1 MPAASVSLKQFVLGP
16 LETNTYVLLDRE
28 TRKAAVVDPAAEDDG
43 LSRYLEANASAVE
56 KILLTHGHFDH
67 IGGVPGLRS
76 RWKTDVGIHPL
87 DAGMLAHPEENLSVF
102 LGISFR
108 AGDADLLL
116 EDGQEIAV
124 GSLRIRVLHTP
135 GHTPG
140 SLCFAG
146 EGFAL
151 VGDTLFRN
159 SVGRTDFR
167 GSSMDQ
173 LLHSIRHRLIPLGDT
188 VRVFPGHGEETTIGH
203 EKDTNPFL
211 AADPRGI

>member
-1 MPAASVSLKQFVLGP
+1 MPATSVHLKPFVLGP
-16 LETNTYVLLDRE
+16 LETNTYVLLDKE
-28 TRKAAVVDPAAEDDG
+28 TRKAAVIDPAAEDDG
-43 LSRYLEANASAVE
+43 LSRYLEANASSVE

-76 RWKTDVGIHPL
+76 RWKTEVGIHPL
-87 DAGMLAHPEENLSVF
+87 DADMLVHPDENLSVF
-102 LGISFR
+102 LGLSFH
-108 AGDADLLL
+108 AGEADLLL

-151 VGDTLFRN
+151 VGDTLFRH

-167 GSSMDQ
+167 GSSMEQ
-173 LLHSIRHRLIPLGDT
+173 LLQSIRCRLIPLGDA
-188 VRVFPGHGEETTIGH
+188 VRVFPGHGEETTIGQ
-203 EKDTNPFL
+203 ERDTNPFL
-211 AADPRGI
+211 TADPGGI